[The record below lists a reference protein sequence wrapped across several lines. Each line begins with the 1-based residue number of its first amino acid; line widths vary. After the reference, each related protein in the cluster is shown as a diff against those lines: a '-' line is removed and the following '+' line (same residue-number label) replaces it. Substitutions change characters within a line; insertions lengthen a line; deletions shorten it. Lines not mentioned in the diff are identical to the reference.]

1 MNTGESNLM
10 SSETKT
16 ADQKHAVKNFVYSYM
31 ISEKEIP
38 NQRLNLSWTMWI
50 QFAREIYV
58 RNSFISIKRSPIE
71 FQWEHW
77 SKTAI
82 RLEQVYQAKERQEI
96 GQRLNNGENNP
107 HRLACWKEHQ
117 KFRKKK
123 HCALGYCTDER
134 GWQIQVKS

>member
-1 MNTGESNLM
+1 
-10 SSETKT
+10 
-16 ADQKHAVKNFVYSYM
+16 M

-38 NQRLNLSWTMWI
+38 NQRLNLLWTMWI
-50 QFAREIYV
+50 QFAREIYE
-58 RNSFISIKRSPIE
+58 RNIIISIEISPIE

-82 RLEQVYQAKERQEI
+82 SLEQVYQAKGRQEI

-123 HCALGYCTDER
+123 LSALGYCTDGREK
-134 GWQIQVKS
+134 QIQIKS